1 MRTGKKRIPIGIDD
15 FDNLIRSN
23 YYFADKSLLMK
34 SIMEAEDSK
43 IILLPRPRR
52 FGKSLNMSMMKY
64 FFTNKNVERNREL
77 FNGLLIEKEESIME
91 KQGKYPVIYISFKD
105 VKELTWENCYE
116 KTKGTIKNIYR
127 EYESLIDKL
136 NFFEKEDF
144 INIATGKSNQTDY
157 ENSLKFLCELLYKY
171 HGVKPIVLI
180 DEYDQ
185 PIIASHMN
193 GYFKEGINF
202 FRNIYSAILKDNI
215 ALEKAVMTGI
225 LRVAKESIFSGLNNL
240 KVDSIIR
247 NQFNYFGLRE
257 EEVEEMLNHYD
268 MEYEMEEVKE
278 WYNGYV
284 FGNDLVYNPWS
295 IINFI
300 DTEELKPHWPCGFFI
315 KVNEKSCGCQ
325 VNTSSNDL
333 IRECLSNISKDNYEE
348 LMKLIKGENIE
359 IKLEENISFEI
370 LDTPTTVWN
379 LMLFSGYLSL
389 TEKKELRFVNKEV
402 RDFYISTFETLAGRD
417 ITGFNKLLNYLKNKD
432 IKNFKGLLGELFL
445 TAVSYYDLKKYEQ
458 YYHNL
463 ILGFVFG
470 LKDVYE
476 IKSNREYGTGRVD
489 LLLKSKDGKLPNYI
503 FEFKVSKKREDLEND
518 AKTALEQIENKNYGI
533 EVDNPIKIGISFY
546 GKELEILIKE

>member
-64 FFTNKNVERNREL
+64 FFTNKNAERNKEL
-77 FNGLLIEKEESIME
+77 FKGLLIEKEESIME

-116 KTKGTIKNIYR
+116 KTKGTIQSIFDNF
-127 EYESLIDKL
+127 EYLLKMENLSIINKKKL
-136 NFFEKEDF
+136 EKFFFDE
-144 INIATGKSNQTDY
+144 AVQTDY

-171 HGVKPIVLI
+171 HGEKPIVLI

-185 PIIASHMN
+185 PIIASYMN

-202 FRNIYSAILKDNI
+202 FRNLYSAVLKDNT

-247 NQFNYFGLRE
+247 NQFNFFGLRE
-257 EEVEEMLNHYD
+257 EEVEKMLNHYD
-268 MEYEMEEVKE
+268 MEYEIEEVKA

-300 DTEELKPHWPCGFFI
+300 DTKELKPHW
-315 KVNEKSCGCQ
+315 

-333 IRECLSNISKDNYEE
+333 IRECLSNISKNNYEE

-533 EVDNPIKIGISFY
+533 EVDNPVKIGISFY